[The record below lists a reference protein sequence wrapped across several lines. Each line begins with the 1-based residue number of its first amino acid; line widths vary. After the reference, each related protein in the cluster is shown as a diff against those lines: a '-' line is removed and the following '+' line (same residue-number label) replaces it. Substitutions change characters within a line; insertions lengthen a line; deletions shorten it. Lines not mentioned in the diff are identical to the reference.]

1 MTDARGTGDRLTLER
16 FLRELPSLD
25 AQQLL
30 AICAAHKHVGREAT
44 DRARAAAG
52 RAARAGG
59 ILDELQDLHG
69 TIIRW
74 GTTQGGQSS
83 LYTGQGVFE
92 STEVKMLHDIREQ
105 ARPALLDA
113 ATALFLEDR
122 LDPADRLALVD
133 PVESV
138 LD

>member
-1 MTDARGTGDRLTLER
+1 MSGGRRLTLER

-30 AICAAHKHVGREAT
+30 AICAAHENV
-44 DRARAAAG
+44 G
-52 RAARAGG
+52 RAALERARVAAGEAARTDG

-69 TIIRW
+69 TIIHW
-74 GTTQGGQSS
+74 GVSQGGQSS
-83 LYTGQGVFE
+83 LDTGQGMFE
-92 STEVKMLHDIREQ
+92 STTVKVLHDVRAQ

-113 ATALFLEDR
+113 ATGLFLEDR
-122 LDPADRLALVD
+122 LDPVDRQALLD

-138 LD
+138 VG

>member
-1 MTDARGTGDRLTLER
+1 MTGGQRLTLER
-16 FLRELPSLD
+16 FLRELPSFD

-30 AICAAHKHVGREAT
+30 AICAAHENVGRAALE
-44 DRARAAAG
+44 RARAAAG
-52 RAARAGG
+52 DAARAEG

-69 TIIRW
+69 TIIHW
-74 GTTQGGQSS
+74 GAAQGGQSS

-92 STEVKMLHDIREQ
+92 STTVKLLKDVRAQ

-113 ATALFLEDR
+113 ATGLFLEDR
-122 LDPADRLALVD
+122 LDPVDRQALLD

-138 LD
+138 VG